1 MDSRL
6 ARMRSRGRKLI
17 CAGRYRFVTKK
28 ATERRNDGTG
38 MTRDLWATPA
48 WFWYTPQLRRAAF
61 SIPANIAERSAKRGT
76 REFRRFLDIAVGSFA
91 EVSYALRFSRD
102 VGLLSPKDF
111 GDLEPLRVAV
121 GKLTWGLY
129 ATIAKTARNAT

>member
-48 WFWYTPQLRRAAF
+48 WFWYTPQTRHPYLPRHDGVRAVE
-61 SIPANIAERSAKRGT
+61 SVEGCSPTGRGGLQGDSLVPEERAVRH
-76 REFRRFLDIAVGSFA
+76 DIAAA
-91 EVSYALRFSRD
+91 ESC
-102 VGLLSPKDF
+102 LLDS
-111 GDLEPLRVAV
+111 GQHC
-121 GKLTWGLY
+121 WGLRKKGDSRVP
-129 ATIAKTARNAT
+129 AILRHWRWGVRRN